1 MAQQATTSAGGS
13 SLAVNRAKQW
23 QIALFPFNNAATN
36 VYFAFYNYF
45 VYWAVLYL
53 TGNVWA
59 SIGGVIAAS
68 GLAIGVSTFASI
80 YAPIMR
86 IFDGITD
93 PILGGIMD
101 KTKSRFGKFRPYM
114 VIGNVMLAFSVL
126 LMMIVGQFVPNS
138 LAPLQWFLYCISYII
153 YVLGY
158 TCQCAVTK
166 AGQTCLT
173 NDPQQRSQFV
183 IWNMIGMIG
192 SIVLV
197 NVMANGILTVPEICS
212 KGLIVYETSVA
223 DGGLTVA
230 ELISRWTESNID
242 YSNIADQL
250 DPNKTY
256 TYLSGAA
263 YGKQFYY
270 IMVPFVIIVSAIYT
284 VMAVAAIA
292 EKDKP
297 EFWGVST
304 EKPAKF
310 RDYVDILK
318 NNKEMRWLVLSSG
331 FNKLASTVSTSGAVA
346 FLVYGCLM
354 GDYNGLYI
362 PFYALCFVF
371 MGIFFMWGSI
381 TAGRKGQKRG
391 VAQFTA
397 FAFLFYIGVLIML
410 CIYNHEDP
418 ATHLSLFSMEGGFHL
433 TINAYTIIFIIL
445 YGCGYGAFNCC
456 DNLTIPMVADCTDY
470 ETYRSGNY
478 LPGIMGTIFSLIDKL
493 ISALQTLLLQL
504 FIVLLVPGL
513 NALPAEG
520 TPYMEG
526 MQLSAIICFCLL
538 PMAAWAITIFAM
550 TRYGLSGKRL
560 QEIQAV
566 NAVRKAAVSGGMSME
581 QAMETWKTI
590 DQVPAAFVYNKPP
603 RIDKKTGKVIEEKE
617 NILDKIYNFIFTRR
631 ERVSGEAS
639 SNAIDIPEEYLT
651 DEVRAMIAEADA
663 KANGTAAPAEET
675 AEVAEPTAEADEV
688 PAETTETAT
697 EEKNDDSS
705 ES

>member
-53 TGNVWA
+53 SGSTAVA
-59 SIGGVIAAS
+59 IGGVVVSATVT
-68 GLAIGVSTFASI
+68 IGISAFTGVFA
-80 YAPIMR
+80 PLMR
-86 IFDGITD
+86 VFDGITD

-101 KTKSRFGKFRPYM
+101 KTKTKFGKFRPYM
-114 VIGNVMLAFSVL
+114 VIGNIMLAFSVL
-126 LMMIVGQFVPNS
+126 LMMVIARFVPNE
-138 LAPLQWFLYCISYII
+138 LAPLQWTLYIVSYII

-197 NVMANGILTVPEICS
+197 NVMAGGILTNEVICD
-212 KGLIVYETSVA
+212 KGLIVSVW
-223 DGGLTVA
+223 DQSGTPDLTQWLTGA
-230 ELISRWTESNID
+230 KLIEELDKAGID
-242 YSNIADQL
+242 YTNIVDKIDL
-250 DPNKTY
+250 DGFYQYNN
-256 TYLSGAA
+256 GAS
-263 YGKQFYY
+263 YGIQFYN

-284 VMAVAAIA
+284 VMAVAAIS

-297 EFWGVST
+297 EFWGVG
-304 EKPAKF
+304 EKPAKMK
-310 RDYVDILK
+310 DYLNIIK
-318 NNKEMRWLVLSSG
+318 ENKEIRWLVLSSG
-331 FNKLASTVSTSGAVA
+331 LNKLASTVATSGTVA

-362 PFYALCFVF
+362 PFYALCFIF

-391 VAQFTA
+391 VAQFTL
-397 FAFLFYIGVLIML
+397 FAILFYIGVLIML

-478 LPGIMGTIFSLIDKL
+478 LPGIMGTIFSLVDKL
-493 ISALQTLLLQL
+493 ISSLQVLLLQL
-504 FIVLLVPGL
+504 FIVILGPYST
-513 NALPAEG
+513 LPAENSTYVPG
-520 TPYMEG
+520 AET
-526 MQLSAIICFCLL
+526 SAIICFCIL
-538 PMAAWAITIFAM
+538 PMVAWAVTVFCM

-566 NAVRKAAVSGGMSME
+566 NAVRKAAVAGGMSMQ

-590 DQVPAAFVYNKPP
+590 DQVPATFVYNKPP
-603 RIDKKTGKVIEEKE
+603 RINKKTGEVIVEKD

-631 ERVSGEAS
+631 ERVSGVPS
-639 SNAIDIPEEYLT
+639 SNAVDIPEEYLT
-651 DEVRAMIAEADA
+651 DEVRTMIEEANA
-663 KANGTAAPAEET
+663 KANGGAAAVAAGSET
-675 AEVAEPTAEADEV
+675 PVAEDNA
-688 PAETTETAT
+688 
-697 EEKNDDSS
+697 DDSS